1 LWRALDAS
9 GTAAPGGVA
18 KIDFDQAITR
28 LVCASSG
35 LASVS
40 REPDRIHN
48 TETIM
53 IKAIT
58 GGLAVALAFTFSG
71 AAQAQAYGAPI
82 SLDAAKKAVA
92 ASMAE
97 SKKNNWTMAVAVVDP
112 GGALI
117 YFERQ
122 DATQTGS
129 AVVAVD
135 KAVSAVTYKRPTKV
149 FEDIVSG
156 GGNGLRI
163 LGLRGAVPIEGGIPI
178 VMDGK
183 VVGAIGASGGSA
195 QQDGMV
201 AKAGIEALK

>member
-1 LWRALDAS
+1 MYKS
-9 GTAAPGGVA
+9 ITCGVA
-18 KIDFDQAITR
+18 A
-28 LVCASSG
+28 
-35 LASVS
+35 
-40 REPDRIHN
+40 
-48 TETIM
+48 
-53 IKAIT
+53 
-58 GGLAVALAFTFSG
+58 ALAFTFAGS
-71 AAQAQAYGAPI
+71 ASAQAYGAPI
-82 SLDAAKKAVA
+82 SLDAAKKAVT

-122 DATQTGS
+122 DATQNGS
-129 AVVAVD
+129 AGVAVD
-135 KAVSAVTYKRPTKV
+135 KAVSAATYKRPTKV

-163 LGLRGAVPIEGGIPI
+163 LGLKGAVPIEGGIPI

-201 AKAGIEALK
+201 AKAGLEALK